1 MRITAVR
8 IRNFRGIKSLDL
20 ELGPVTVLIG
30 ENNSGKTSVLD
41 ALKLCLRD
49 LGPRRRLVFDALDFH
64 LADSNSEPPSADPI
78 EIEVTFADSPEEPWD
93 DDLVRRLGRLGV
105 IQVDGEG
112 NSSARLFVECAYDQA
127 LRESAPSWSFLDLDG
142 EKLAR
147 VQQNALPRLQELIRY
162 FYLTALRDASR
173 HFDAR
178 GPFWR
183 PFLKDSQLSP
193 ERKEEIEDRLR
204 EVNELVV
211 SSHESFSQ
219 VQAGLHNVQSVVPL
233 ASGEAV
239 SIEAVPGRM
248 FDMLA
253 KAQVQLGTTTGAK
266 IPLGRHGEG
275 TQSLAVLMLFSAFLE
290 AHEDGAA
297 VLALEEPEAHLHPSA
312 IRALWT
318 LVRDFTGQKLIST
331 HSGELLADTDI
342 CNVRRLA
349 RTSNGIKAF
358 RVQQGLLTPEETRKF
373 NYHVR
378 QGQGALLFARCW
390 LLVEG
395 QTETWVYPAAARAL
409 GLNLDR
415 EGIRVVE
422 FTQSDAVMLAKVA
435 NALGIRWY
443 LVGDDDG
450 RRVKEER
457 RLRRYLDGA
466 DAADR
471 FVFPYPKIEVLLLR
485 NGYETCYSAHMPE
498 QNLKKLTKQPGDSG
512 YWQEYAANFPKQ
524 GKTKAAADV
533 AIEME
538 DPGGAGVPPEI
549 RAVLEKAASL
559 ARGDSP

>member
-1 MRITAVR
+1 MRITAVN

-41 ALKLCLRD
+41 ALKLCLKD
-49 LGPRRRLVFDALDFH
+49 LGPRRRMVFDALDFH
-64 LADSNSEPPSADPI
+64 LADSTAEPSFADPI
-78 EIEVTFADSPEEPWD
+78 EIEVTFADSPDERWD

-105 IQVDGEG
+105 LQVDNAGG
-112 NSSARLFVECAYDQA
+112 HSVRLRVDCVYDHAVRDFAQ
-127 LRESAPSWSFLDLDG
+127 SWFFLDLDG

-147 VQQNALPRLQELIRY
+147 VPANALLRLQEEIRY

-178 GPFWR
+178 GQFWR

-193 ERKEEIEDRLR
+193 ERREEIEDKLR

-266 IPLGRHGEG
+266 IPLSRHGEG

-331 HSGELLADTDI
+331 HSGELLADTEI

-349 RTSNGIKAF
+349 RTSDGIKAF
-358 RVQQGLLTPEETRKF
+358 QVQEGLLTPEETRKF

-378 QGQGALLFARCW
+378 HGQGALLFARCW

-422 FTQSDAVMLAKVA
+422 FGQSDSVMLAKIA

-450 RRVKEER
+450 KRVKEEP
-457 RLRRYLDGA
+457 RLRRNLNGA

-471 FVFPYPKIEVLLLR
+471 FVFPYPKIEIHLLR
-485 NGYETCYSAHMPE
+485 NGYETVYSPHMPE
-498 QNLKKLTKQPGDSG
+498 QNLKKLTKQPGDPG
-512 YWQEYAANFPKQ
+512 YRQEYAANLPKNV
-524 GKTKAAADV
+524 KTRAGADV

-538 DPGGAGVPPEI
+538 NRGSAGVPSEI
-549 RAVLEKAASL
+549 RGVLEKAVSL
-559 ARGDSP
+559 ARGDSS

>member
-49 LGPRRRLVFDALDFH
+49 LGPRRRLVFDGLDFH
-64 LADSNSEPPSADPI
+64 LADSTAEPSSADPI
-78 EIEVTFADSPEEPWD
+78 EIELTFADSPDEPWD
-93 DDLVRRLGRLGV
+93 DDLVSRLGRLGV
-105 IQVDGEG
+105 LQVDGAG
-112 NSSARLFVECAYDQA
+112 GHSVHLRVDCVYDHGARDFGQN
-127 LRESAPSWSFLDLDG
+127 WSFLDLDG
-142 EKLAR
+142 ERLAR
-147 VQQNALPRLQELIRY
+147 VPANALLRLQEEIRY
-162 FYLTALRDASR
+162 FYLTALRDAST

-178 GPFWR
+178 GRFWR

-193 ERKEEIEDRLR
+193 ERKAEIEEKLR
-204 EVNELVV
+204 EVNQLVV

-219 VQAGLHNVQSVVPL
+219 VQTGLHRVQSVVPL
-233 ASGEAV
+233 ASGDAV

-290 AHEDGAA
+290 AQEDGAA

-318 LVRDFTGQKLIST
+318 LVHEFIGQKLIST

-342 CNVRRLA
+342 CDVRRLA
-349 RTSNGIKAF
+349 RTGDGIEAY
-358 RVQQGLLTPEETRKF
+358 RVPMGLLTPEETRKLS
-373 NYHVR
+373 YHVQ

-409 GLNLDR
+409 GLNLHR

-422 FTQSDAVMLAKVA
+422 FSQSDAAMLAKVA

-443 LVGDDDG
+443 LVGDVDKQT
-450 RRVKEER
+450 KEER
-457 RLRRYLDGA
+457 RLKGHLAGA
-466 DAADR
+466 EAADR
-471 FVFPYPKIEVLLLR
+471 FVFPYPDIEVHLLR
-485 NGYETCYSAHMPE
+485 NGYETVYSAHMPQ
-498 QNLKKLTKQPGDSG
+498 QNLTKLTKQPGDPG
-512 YWQEYAANFPKQ
+512 YWQEYAANLPNRA
-524 GKTKAAADV
+524 KTRAAADV

-538 DPGGAGVPPEI
+538 HRGSAGVTSEM
-549 RAVLEKAASL
+549 RGVLERDRL
-559 ARGDSP
+559 TGAR

>member
-1 MRITAVR
+1 MRITAVN

-49 LGPRRRLVFDALDFH
+49 LGPRRRVVFDALDFH
-64 LADSNSEPPSADPI
+64 LADSTAEPSFADPI
-78 EIEVTFADSPEEPWD
+78 EIEVTFADSPDKPWK
-93 DDLVRRLGRLGV
+93 DDLVRRLGRLRV
-105 IQVDGEG
+105 LQVD
-112 NSSARLFVECAYDQA
+112 SAGGHSVRLRVDCVYDHAVRDFAQN
-127 LRESAPSWSFLDLDG
+127 WFFLDLDG

-147 VQQNALPRLQELIRY
+147 VPANALPRLQEEIRY

-183 PFLKDSQLSP
+183 PFLQDSQLSP
-193 ERKEEIEDRLR
+193 ERREEIEDKLR

-219 VQAGLHNVQSVVPL
+219 VQAGLHDVQSVVPL

-318 LVRDFTGQKLIST
+318 LIRDFAGQKLIST

-342 CNVRRLA
+342 CDVRRLA
-349 RTSNGIKAF
+349 RTSDGIKAF
-358 RVQQGLLTPEETRKF
+358 RVQPGLLTPEEMRKF

-378 QGQGALLFARCW
+378 HGHGALLFARCW

-415 EGIRVVE
+415 EGVRVVE
-422 FTQSDAVMLAKVA
+422 FSQSDAGMLAKVA
-435 NALGIRWY
+435 NGLGIRWY

-450 RRVKEER
+450 KRTQEEP
-457 RLRRYLDGA
+457 RLKGYLDGA

-471 FVFPYPKIEVLLLR
+471 FVFPYPDIEVHLLR
-485 NGYETCYSAHMPE
+485 NGYEAAYSRHMPP
-498 QNLKKLTKQPGDSG
+498 QNLKKLKKQPGDSG
-512 YWQEYAANFPKQ
+512 YWQEYAANLP
-524 GKTKAAADV
+524 GKAKTRAAADV

-538 DPGGAGVPPEI
+538 RRGTAGVTSEI
-549 RAVLEKAASL
+549 RGVLEKAVSL
-559 ARGDSP
+559 ARGDSS

>member
-41 ALKLCLRD
+41 ALRLCLRD

-64 LADSNSEPPSADPI
+64 LGDRTADPSLADPI
-78 EIEVTFADSPEEPWD
+78 EIEVTFADSPNEPWD
-93 DDLVRRLGRLGV
+93 DDLVRRLGSLEV
-105 IQVDGEG
+105 LQVDGAGGHSVRLRVNCVYDRE
-112 NSSARLFVECAYDQA
+112 ARDFAQD
-127 LRESAPSWSFLDLDG
+127 WSFLDLDG

-147 VQQNALPRLQELIRY
+147 VPANSLPRLHEEIRY
-162 FYLTALRDASR
+162 FYLTALRDAST

-183 PFLKDSQLSP
+183 PFLRDSQLSP
-193 ERKEEIEDRLR
+193 DRKAEIEDKLR

-219 VQAGLHNVQSVVPL
+219 VRAGLHSVQSVVPL

-239 SIEAVPGRM
+239 SIEAVPGRI
-248 FDMLA
+248 FDMLT
-253 KAQVQLGTTTGAK
+253 KARVELGTTTGAK
-266 IPLGRHGEG
+266 IPLDRHGEG
-275 TQSLAVLMLFSAFLE
+275 TQSLAVLMLFSAFRE

-318 LVRDFTGQKLIST
+318 LVRGFTGQKLIST

-349 RTSNGIKAF
+349 RTSDGIKAF
-358 RVQQGLLTPEETRKF
+358 RVQNGLLTPEETRKF

-378 QGQGALLFARCW
+378 QAQGALLFARCW

-422 FTQSDAVMLAKVA
+422 FGQSDAVMLAKVA

-450 RRVKEER
+450 KRTKEEP
-457 RLRRYLDGA
+457 RLMGHLDGA

-498 QNLKKLTKQPGDSG
+498 QNLKKLTKPPGDPG
-512 YWQEYAANFPKQ
+512 YWQEYAANLPNQ
-524 GKTKAAADV
+524 AKTRAAADV

-538 DPGGAGVPPEI
+538 NRGSAGVPAEI
-549 RAVLEKAASL
+549 RDVLEKAASL
-559 ARGDSP
+559 ARSDSP

>member
-8 IRNFRGIKSLDL
+8 IRNFRGIRSLDL
-20 ELGPVTVLIG
+20 KLGPVTVLIG

-64 LADSNSEPPSADPI
+64 LGDRTADPSFADPI
-78 EIEVTFADSPEEPWD
+78 EIEVTFSDSSNEPWG

-105 IQVDGEG
+105 LQVDGAGGHSVRLSVNCVYDRE
-112 NSSARLFVECAYDQA
+112 ARDFAQD
-127 LRESAPSWSFLDLDG
+127 WSFLDLDG

-147 VQQNALPRLQELIRY
+147 VPANSLPRLHEEIRY

-183 PFLKDSQLSP
+183 PFLTDSQLSP
-193 ERKEEIEDRLR
+193 ERKAEIEDKLR

-290 AHEDGAA
+290 AHEGGAA

-318 LVRDFTGQKLIST
+318 LVRGFSGQKLIST

-349 RTSNGIKAF
+349 RTSDGIKAF
-358 RVQQGLLTPEETRKF
+358 RVREGLLTPEETRKF
-373 NYHVR
+373 DYHVR
-378 QGQGALLFARCW
+378 HAQGALLFARCW

-422 FTQSDAVMLAKVA
+422 FGQSDAVMLAKVA

-450 RRVKEER
+450 KREKEEP
-457 RLRRYLDGA
+457 RLMAHLDGA
-466 DAADR
+466 DPADR
-471 FVFPYPKIEVLLLR
+471 FVFPYPNIEVLLLR
-485 NGYETCYSAHMPE
+485 NGSEAVYSRHASR
-498 QNLKKLTKQPGDSG
+498 QNLRKLTKRPGDPG
-512 YWQEYAANFPKQ
+512 YWQEYAANLPNQ
-524 GKTKAAADV
+524 AKTRAAADV

-538 DPGGAGVPPEI
+538 DRGSAGVPAEI
-549 RAVLEKAASL
+549 RDVLEKAVSL

>member
-8 IRNFRGIKSLDL
+8 IRNFRGIKNLDL

-64 LADSNSEPPSADPI
+64 LADRTAEPSSADPI
-78 EIEVTFADSPEEPWD
+78 EIKVTFADSPDEPWD

-105 IQVDGEG
+105 LQVDDEG
-112 NSSARLFVECAYDQA
+112 GHSIRLRVDCVYDHAARDFAQN
-127 LRESAPSWSFLDLDG
+127 WSFLDLDG
-142 EKLAR
+142 EELAR
-147 VQQNALPRLQELIRY
+147 VPANALPRLQEEIRY
-162 FYLTALRDASR
+162 FYLTALRDAGR

-193 ERKEEIEDRLR
+193 ERKAEIEEKLR
-204 EVNELVV
+204 EVNQLVV

-233 ASGEAV
+233 ASGDAV

-290 AHEDGAA
+290 AQEDGAA

-318 LVRDFTGQKLIST
+318 LVHDFTGQKLIST
-331 HSGELLADTDI
+331 HSGELLAGTD
-342 CNVRRLA
+342 VYDLRRLA
-349 RTSNGIKAF
+349 RTSDGIKAF
-358 RVQQGLLTPEETRKF
+358 RVPMGLLSRDEKRKF
-373 NYHVR
+373 DYHVR
-378 QGQGALLFARCW
+378 RSQGALLFARCW

-409 GLNLDR
+409 GLNLHR
-415 EGIRVVE
+415 EGIRGVE
-422 FTQSDAVMLAKVA
+422 FSQSDAVMFAKVA

-450 RRVKEER
+450 KRTKEEP
-457 RLRRYLDGA
+457 RLERHLDGA
-466 DAADR
+466 EAADR
-471 FVFPYPKIEVLLLR
+471 LVFPYPNIEVHLLR
-485 NGYETCYSAHMPE
+485 NGYETVYSPHMTQ
-498 QNLKKLTKQPGDSG
+498 QNLTKLTKQPGNPG
-512 YWQEYAANFPKQ
+512 YWQEYAANLPRRA
-524 GKTKAAADV
+524 KTRAAADI

-538 DPGGAGVPPEI
+538 QRSSAGVTSEM
-549 RAVLEKAASL
+549 RGVLEKVVSL
-559 ARGDSP
+559 ARGDSS

>member
-105 IQVDGEG
+105 LQIDGAGCHSVRLRVDCVYDHE
-112 NSSARLFVECAYDQA
+112 ARDFAQN
-127 LRESAPSWSFLDLDG
+127 WSFLDLGG
-142 EKLAR
+142 EQMGR
-147 VQQNALPRLQELIRY
+147 VPTNALPRFQEEIRY
-162 FYLTALRDASR
+162 FYLTALRDAST

-193 ERKEEIEDRLR
+193 DRKAEIEDKLR

-219 VQAGLHNVQSVVPL
+219 VQAGLHSVQSVVPL

-239 SIEAVPGRM
+239 SIEAVPGRI
-248 FDMLA
+248 FDMLT
-253 KAQVQLGTTTGAK
+253 KARVELGTTTGAK
-266 IPLGRHGEG
+266 IPLDRHGEG
-275 TQSLAVLMLFSAFLE
+275 TQSLAVLMLFSAFRE

-318 LVRDFTGQKLIST
+318 LVRGFTGQKLIST
-331 HSGELLADTDI
+331 HSGELLADTVI

-349 RTSNGIKAF
+349 RTSDGIKGF
-358 RVQQGLLTPEETRKF
+358 RVQEGLLTPEETRKF

-378 QGQGALLFARCW
+378 QAQGALLFARCW

-422 FTQSDAVMLAKVA
+422 FGQSDAVMLAKVA

-443 LVGDDDG
+443 LVGDNDG
-450 RRVKEER
+450 KREKEEP
-457 RLRRYLDGA
+457 RLMAHLDGA
-466 DAADR
+466 DPADR
-471 FVFPYPKIEVLLLR
+471 FVFPYPNIEVLLLR

-498 QNLKKLTKQPGDSG
+498 QNLKKLKKHPGDPG
-512 YWQEYAANFPKQ
+512 YRQEYAANLP
-524 GKTKAAADV
+524 GKAKTRTAADI

-538 DPGGAGVPPEI
+538 NPGGAGVPPEI

>member
-1 MRITAVR
+1 MRITAVK

-41 ALKLCLRD
+41 ALRLCLKD
-49 LGPRRRLVFDALDFH
+49 LGPRRRTVFDALDFH
-64 LADSNSEPPSADPI
+64 LADHTAEPSSADPI
-78 EIEVTFADSPEEPWD
+78 EIDVTFADSPDEPWD
-93 DDLVRRLGRLGV
+93 DNLMRRLGRLRV
-105 IQVDGEG
+105 LQVDGAG
-112 NSSARLFVECAYDQA
+112 ANSVHLRVDCVYDHKVRDFSQN
-127 LRESAPSWSFLDLDG
+127 WSFLDLDG
-142 EKLAR
+142 KRLAR
-147 VQQNALPRLQELIRY
+147 VPANALLRLQAEIRY
-162 FYLTALRDASR
+162 FYLSALRDATR

-183 PFLKDSQLSP
+183 PFLKDSQLSQ
-193 ERKEEIEDRLR
+193 ERKDKIEDKLR

-219 VQAGLHNVQSVVPL
+219 VQAGLHSVQSVVPL

-253 KAQVQLGTTTGAK
+253 RAQVQLGTTTGAK

-318 LVRDFTGQKLIST
+318 LVRDFAGQKLIST

-342 CNVRRLA
+342 RNVRRLA
-349 RTSNGIKAF
+349 RTDDGIKAF
-358 RVQQGLLTPEETRKF
+358 RIQPGLLTEEETRKF
-373 NYHVR
+373 SYHVQ

-415 EGIRVVE
+415 EGVRVVE
-422 FTQSDAVMLAKVA
+422 FSQSDAAMLAKVA

-450 RRVKEER
+450 RRTQEER
-457 RLRRYLDGA
+457 RLKRNLDGA

-471 FVFPYPKIEVLLLR
+471 FVFPYPDIEVNLLR
-485 NGYETCYSAHMPE
+485 NGYETVYSRHMSP
-498 QNLKKLTKQPGDSG
+498 QNLTRVAIQPGDHG
-512 YWQEYAANFPKQ
+512 YWREYAANLPNKA
-524 GKTKAAADV
+524 KTKAAANV

-538 DPGGAGVPPEI
+538 NRGKAGVPSEV
-549 RAVLEKAASL
+549 RGVLEKAVSL
-559 ARGDSP
+559 ARGDSA